1 MVRHSEEYKRLS
13 KRLTKK
19 ISKANKRYDRLKQA
33 GWKTPAIEAMG
44 DRRFHNLRSMS
55 YREMQKE
62 ERRVDNFLQAKT
74 SSKTGVRRS
83 VNRMMK
89 NTGMDKKF
97 KTSDVMGNRNT
108 MAKYFKVYLKMRE
121 YDRVKGIGRT
131 YQASFN
137 AITSY
142 FESHGTGGSVD
153 DILDSVISSLDI
165 KPDDNFDKDETFT
178 TIIG

>member
-1 MVRHSEEYKRLS
+1 MARKSKEYRRLS
-13 KRLTKK
+13 SRLTKK

-33 GWKTPAIEAMG
+33 GWTTPAIEAMG

-62 ERRVDNFLQAKT
+62 E
-74 SSKTGVRRS
+74 
-83 VNRMMK
+83 
-89 NTGMDKKF
+89 KF
-97 KTSDVMGNRNT
+97 KTSDVMGNRKT

-142 FESHGTGGSVD
+142 FESNGTGGSVD
-153 DILDSVISSLDI
+153 DILDGVLDSLYVDE
-165 KPDDNFDKDETFT
+165 DTSGMSDADNLIE
-178 TIIG
+178 

>member
-1 MVRHSEEYKRLS
+1 MARKSKEYRRLS
-13 KRLTKK
+13 SRLTKK

-97 KTSDVMGNRNT
+97 KTSDVMGNRKT

-153 DILDSVISSLDI
+153 DILDGVLDSLYVDE
-165 KPDDNFDKDETFT
+165 DTSGMSDADNLIE
-178 TIIG
+178 

>member
-1 MVRHSEEYKRLS
+1 MARKSKEYRRLS
-13 KRLTKK
+13 SRLTKK

-33 GWKTPAIEAMG
+33 GWTTPAIEAMG

-74 SSKTGVRRS
+74 SSKTGVSRS

-153 DILDSVISSLDI
+153 DILDGVLDSLYVDE
-165 KPDDNFDKDETFT
+165 DTSGMSDADNLIE
-178 TIIG
+178 

>member
-1 MVRHSEEYKRLS
+1 
-13 KRLTKK
+13 
-19 ISKANKRYDRLKQA
+19 
-33 GWKTPAIEAMG
+33 
-44 DRRFHNLRSMS
+44 MS

-97 KTSDVMGNRNT
+97 KTSDVMGNRKT
-108 MAKYFKVYLKMRE
+108 MSKYFKVYLKMRE

-142 FESHGTGGSVD
+142 FESHGTGGNVD
-153 DILDSVISSLDI
+153 DILDGVLDSLYVDE
-165 KPDDNFDKDETFT
+165 DTSGMSDADNLIE
-178 TIIG
+178 

>member
-1 MVRHSEEYKRLS
+1 MARKSKEYRRLS
-13 KRLTKK
+13 SRLTKK

-33 GWKTPAIEAMG
+33 GWTTPAIEAMG
-44 DRRFHNLRSMS
+44 ERRFHKLRSMS

-97 KTSDVMGNRNT
+97 KTSDVMGNRKT

-121 YDRVKGIGRT
+121 YDRVKGIGKT

-153 DILDSVISSLDI
+153 DILDGVLDSLYVDE
-165 KPDDNFDKDETFT
+165 DTSGMSDADNLIE
-178 TIIG
+178 

>member
-1 MVRHSEEYKRLS
+1 MARKSKEYRRLS
-13 KRLTKK
+13 SRLTKK

-97 KTSDVMGNRNT
+97 KTSDVMGNRKT

-142 FESHGTGGSVD
+142 FESNGTGGSVD
-153 DILDSVISSLDI
+153 DILDGVLDSLYVDE
-165 KPDDNFDKDETFT
+165 DTSGMSDADNLIE
-178 TIIG
+178 

>member
-1 MVRHSEEYKRLS
+1 MARKSKEYRRLS
-13 KRLTKK
+13 SRLTKK

-33 GWKTPAIEAMG
+33 GWITPAIEAMG

-97 KTSDVMGNRNT
+97 KTSDVMSNRKT
-108 MAKYFKVYLKMRE
+108 MTKYFKVYMKMRE

-137 AITSY
+137 TITSY
-142 FESHGTGGSVD
+142 FESHGKGGSVD
-153 DILDSVISSLDI
+153 DILDGVLNSLYVDE
-165 KPDDNFDKDETFT
+165 DTSGMSDADNLIE
-178 TIIG
+178 

>member
-1 MVRHSEEYKRLS
+1 MARHSEEYKRLS

-97 KTSDVMGNRNT
+97 KTRDVMANRNT

-121 YDRVKGIGRT
+121 YDRVKGVGRT

-153 DILDSVISSLDI
+153 DILDSVISSLDTGS
-165 KPDDNFDKDETFT
+165 DDNWDSDETFN

>member
-1 MVRHSEEYKRLS
+1 MARKSKEYRRLS
-13 KRLTKK
+13 SRLTKK

-97 KTSDVMGNRNT
+97 KTSDVMGNRKT

-153 DILDSVISSLDI
+153 DILNGVLDSLYVDEDTSGMSDA
-165 KPDDNFDKDETFT
+165 DNLIE
-178 TIIG
+178 